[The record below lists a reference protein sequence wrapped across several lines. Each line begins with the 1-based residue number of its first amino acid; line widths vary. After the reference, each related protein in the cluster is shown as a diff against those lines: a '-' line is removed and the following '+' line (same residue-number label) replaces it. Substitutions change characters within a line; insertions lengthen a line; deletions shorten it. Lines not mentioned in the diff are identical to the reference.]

1 MDTQYKKSPLR
12 TPVPEL
18 TTLSFCKPTVREL
31 KVWIQ
36 NLPKANVGE
45 MARLLY
51 QALIELNNFKT
62 AADNRIQLMELLR
75 PEVFFVN
82 AQLEKHFLNNS
93 VMMDERSKKVANLC
107 QALQNHLSVG
117 YKLVIADTLTQ
128 RSSILALALQRT
140 MHSLFASLVRASQLY
155 YPTPPNLWF
164 ELHQV
169 YLLARKHNLH
179 TVGVR
184 DNLLDAIAE
193 QSVEAAYNC
202 ALLLSCSRIN
212 QMRQSDIAILAHVL
226 PSWCHLATLQNAD
239 LPSSL
244 FVVNLHSDAPPRY
257 KELMAEASGQA
268 LLGFD
273 TQNLSAALIEHQ
285 QPLEKKTLQLQI
297 SVPESMSSTLLAQLC
312 SAWGNIAK
320 RDFQRTNS
328 KGVLEI
334 CLGMSA
340 VHYYLAN
347 QEPFEK
353 TIKLQQSAIV
363 EYKTDNRIPDIWAN
377 ALDTEVIAESDPLL
391 TDFIEYETV
400 EKVDSADEEPSKA
413 IEKTSAV
420 SYPTYTLAIINHSP
434 GGYCLAISDTV
445 PTQLQA
451 GEIIALRENQNKT
464 WVTAVI
470 RWIRQAGSSTT
481 QIGIE
486 LIAPNAQPCG
496 LQLLRNGSQPSQ
508 FLRALL
514 VPEIPALSR
523 PANVI
528 APRMPFQEGHK
539 VAINQYGKELKATL
553 TKRSIHTGSISQFE
567 YRLAA
572 QTQTVHSDTISPSS
586 EPVHSEDFDSLWK
599 SL

>member
-1 MDTQYKKSPLR
+1 MDTQYKQSPLR

-18 TTLSFCKPTVREL
+18 TELSFCKPTVREL

-62 AADNRIQLMELLR
+62 AADNRIQLVELLR

-82 AQLEKHFLNNS
+82 SQLEKHFLNNS
-93 VMMDERSKKVANLC
+93 VMMNERSKKVANLC
-107 QALQNHLSVG
+107 QALQNHLSVS
-117 YKLVIADTLTQ
+117 YKLVIADSFKQ

-140 MHSLFASLVRASQLY
+140 MHSLFASLVRACQLY

-179 TVGVR
+179 TVEIR
-184 DNLLDAIAE
+184 DTLLGDIAE
-193 QSVEAAYNC
+193 QSVEAAYSC

-212 QMRQSDIAILAHVL
+212 QMRQSDIAILANML
-226 PSWCHLATLQNAD
+226 PSWCHLAALQNAD
-239 LPSSL
+239 LTSSL
-244 FVVNLHSDAPPRY
+244 FVVNLHSDTPPRY
-257 KELMAEASGQA
+257 KELMAEANGQA

-273 TQNLSAALIEHQ
+273 TQNLAAALIEYQ
-285 QPLEKKTLQLQI
+285 QSLEKKSLKPQI
-297 SVPESMSSTLLAQLC
+297 KVPDSMPSTLLAQLC

-353 TIKLQQSAIV
+353 TIKLQQSAIA
-363 EYKTDNRIPDIWAN
+363 EYKTDNSTPDIWAN
-377 ALDTEVIAESDPLL
+377 ALDAEAVPESDPLL
-391 TDFIEYETV
+391 TNFIEYEPT
-400 EKVDSADEEPSKA
+400 EKADNTTQESFVGTGKA
-413 IEKTSAV
+413 ALTA
-420 SYPTYTLAIINHSP
+420 YPVYTLTIINHSP
-434 GGYCLAISDTV
+434 GGYCLAISDEV
-445 PTQLQA
+445 PAQLQA
-451 GEIIALRENQNKT
+451 GEIIALRESQNKA

-470 RWIRQAGSSTT
+470 RWIRQAGSTTT
-481 QIGIE
+481 QLGIE

-496 LQLLRNGSQPSQ
+496 LQLLRSGGQPSQ

-523 PANVI
+523 PASVI
-528 APRMPFQEGHK
+528 SPRIPFQEGNK
-539 VAINQYGKELKATL
+539 VAINQYGKELRATL
-553 TKRSIHTGSISQFE
+553 AKRSIHTGSISQFE
-567 YRLAA
+567 YRLTA
-572 QTQTVHSDTISPSS
+572 QAVDSS
-586 EPVHSEDFDSLWK
+586 TTSTSGEPAHSEDFDSLWK